1 MRGLQIPRFTHDP
14 QPFSG
19 PDTRLVVGYVSGAG
33 FQKTPGTSASRGV
46 FQFHDK
52 SRFRIQCVGLRYLL
66 SHYTSFSFSPNLVD
80 NPRILRADV
89 RANDLRPN
97 ITNSCE
103 NFFDFSRFESQHE
116 ELGRQLNAL
125 GWNILVDM
133 SGLSGHHYVESL
145 ALRPAPVVVTWLE
158 YPGRFAAMRVMLL
171 LLVIDICAVLV
182 RASVPPSF

>member
-1 MRGLQIPRFTHDP
+1 MRWAQVRAFA
-14 QPFSG
+14 F
-19 PDTRLVVGYVSGAG
+19 A
-33 FQKTPGTSASRGV
+33 F
-46 FQFHDK
+46 
-52 SRFRIQCVGLRYLL
+52 C
-66 SHYTSFSFSPNLVD
+66 VD
-80 NPRILRADV
+80 NHRILRADV

-103 NFFDFSRFESQHE
+103 SFFDFSRFESQHE

-158 YPGRFAAMRVMLL
+158 YPGRFEAIRVMLL
-171 LLVIDICAVLV
+171 LLLAIDACAVSV